1 LSGRVRSQNRR
12 RPRTKDQR
20 RSERRDSCWRR
31 EQETRAGSIIAL
43 RPAILL
49 AAATHWSRRHS
60 FPGRSANRCISQCR
74 YLSVTVHRGPKP
86 FLFPEKTERP
96 RRVRGPRGN
105 PNSRFDPPGRAFSR
119 FLRPAEAKRAYV
131 FRLPTKGSKIFS
143 HTVISTLENRLYFKP
158 SKTERN
164 ARPAARYF
172 QTFQRSADRNPP
184 SSRSRAI
191 QRLCH
196 PRESPV
202 RSFAMTTKT
211 YF

>member
-12 RPRTKDQR
+12 RPRTEDQR

-86 FLFPEKTERP
+86 FLFPGKTERP

-119 FLRPAEAKRAYV
+119 FLRPAEAKRAYSDY
-131 FRLPTKGSKIFS
+131 RQRG
-143 HTVISTLENRLYFKP
+143 
-158 SKTERN
+158 
-164 ARPAARYF
+164 ARYF
-172 QTFQRSADRNPP
+172 PTLSSRRLKIGFTSNQAKDRAKRAPCRSLLQLSRDPRRRNPAL
-184 SSRSRAI
+184 RHLDRAI
-191 QRLCH
+191 RRLRH
-196 PRESPV
+196 PANRQFA
-202 RSFAMTTKT
+202 RSL
-211 YF
+211 